1 MPPPPH
7 HGQLQRRLE
16 EGSSASKLLSIIIP
30 SVLLPP
36 CLLLACWPK
45 IRRLIAQPRRRTA
58 REDNW
63 DLLSSANGSELGI
76 GEEDTPIPGP
86 IMMETQPEQIVDIH
100 EMTREGH
107 TLTVVVLPAEPLRE
121 KMPFPEPEPAQVT
134 QSGEGTLRRSEEE
147 PEPEFESQPATRYN
161 SVASDAAALGSGT
174 SIECCEYSRHF
185 TREYE
190 YSYSRFLEEE
200 LRRIQGQMV
209 DVDELTTGSSTS
221 ISRQSLAS
229 ILGSTAQPGADSG
242 EFNLAELLRL
252 ARDKNTALTARIETL
267 ERQMESSWALG
278 LSDEPPPGYSIST

>member
-7 HGQLQRRLE
+7 RGQLQRRLE

-30 SVLLPP
+30 SVLLPL

-45 IRRLIAQPRRRTA
+45 IRRLMAQSRRRTA

-63 DLLSSANGSELGI
+63 DLLSSVNGSELGI

-121 KMPFPEPEPAQVT
+121 KMPFPEPEPAQVA

-161 SVASDAAALGSGT
+161 SVASDAAA
-174 SIECCEYSRHF
+174 R
-185 TREYE
+185 RQ
-190 YSYSRFLEEE
+190 FLEEE

-209 DVDELTTGSSTS
+209 DVDELTTDSSTS

-278 LSDEPPPGYSIST
+278 LSDEPPPGYSISM